1 MVGKLKGIIEDIFPN
16 FIIIDVNGVGYRVEG
31 LMDVKKD
38 EKVELFIYTH
48 VREQELRLFGFKSR
62 DSLIMFEKLLDV
74 QGIGPKLAVKVVNLI
89 SLHDIVTAIAT
100 DDSSM
105 LRIPGL
111 GEKLAK
117 KIIIDLKN
125 KVDKDELGALP
136 KAVGVSKDM
145 NDVLEALLS
154 LGFRKEGVEQ
164 VLRMIPSEGKSQQTI
179 IKEALS
185 LLQVKAK

>member
-1 MVGKLKGIIEDIFPN
+1 MIGKLKGIIEDIFPN
-16 FIIIDVNGVGYRVEG
+16 FIILDVNGVGYRVEG
-31 LMDVKKD
+31 LIDVKSG
-38 EKVELFIYTH
+38 ENVELFIYTH

-74 QGIGPKLAVKVVNLI
+74 QGIGPKMAVKVVNLI

-125 KVDKDELGALP
+125 KVDKNELGALP
-136 KAVGVSKDM
+136 KTAGVSKDM

-154 LGFRKEGVEQ
+154 LGFRKEGVEE